1 MVRSTA
7 LRTGVHGFLLFVIVV
22 AIVLTGVLPNPR
34 TEDIPE
40 ARLGAWLGVLV
51 LLIAFIIVSGRFVT
65 GYWRGALIDD
75 RNQISLSRLQ
85 LALWT
90 GLILSAFLEA
100 ALSNIR
106 LAQAQ
111 SPLTIAMPAEIWA
124 VLGIATTSL
133 VGSPL
138 ILATKRERVPDPQD
152 AKNTLNQLGNAG
164 VPATTEGQVIKYQS
178 PADARWSD
186 MLTGDETANGAH
198 LDLGKVQMF
207 FFTLVL
213 VVAYAVALGSL
224 FLHTSGKIGAFP
236 VLDAGMIALLGI
248 SHAGY
253 LANKAVPRSD
263 PSHQVPLPPIV
274 AKTNPPN
281 GPAAGGYNIVV
292 TGSGFTGATEV
303 KLGQSP
309 APDFAV
315 DSDGQITVQNL
326 PAGAAGESFDVTVTT
341 PRGASAIT
349 PGARFTYA

>member
-1 MVRSTA
+1 MVRSSR
-7 LRTGVHGFLLFVIVV
+7 LRTGLYGFLLFVIVV
-22 AIVLTGVLPNPR
+22 AIILTGVLPRPR
-34 TEDIPE
+34 QEDIPE
-40 ARLGAWLGVLV
+40 TRLAAWLGMMA
-51 LLIAFIIVSGRFVT
+51 LLLAFIVVAGKLIT

-75 RNQISLSRLQ
+75 RNQIPLSRLQ

-90 GLILSAFLEA
+90 ALILSAFLEA

-106 LAQAQ
+106 IAQAQ

-138 ILATKRERVPDPQD
+138 ILATKRDRVPDRVD
-152 AKNTLNQLGNAG
+152 AQKTLSQLANAG
-164 VPATTEGQVIKYQS
+164 NPATAEGQVIKKQR
-178 PADARWSD
+178 PADASWSD
-186 MLTGDETANGAH
+186 MLTGDETANGTH

-224 FLHTSGKIGAFP
+224 FLNTSGKIDAFP
-236 VLDAGMIALLGI
+236 ELDAGIIALLGI

-263 PSHQVPLPPIV
+263 PSPQVPPIV
-274 AKTNPPN
+274 ARISPPS
-281 GPAAGGYNIVV
+281 GAAAGGYNIVV

-303 KLGQSP
+303 KLGQTT
-309 APDFAV
+309 APNFTV

-326 PAGAAGESFDVTVTT
+326 PLGAAGPVDVTVTT
-341 PRGASAIT
+341 PRGTSAIT
-349 PGARFTYA
+349 PGARFTYT